1 MHFVTGDAGEIA
13 AAKTGRRL
21 HGVELSS
28 GHANHP
34 IAPESIV
41 EKIRLGAPNEIF
53 LFSMI
58 RRVWL
63 NHEALSEIVGAG
75 TKSSAVPIEI
85 DLVRHVVKGPDAVT
99 LTAGQPGLRTFQ
111 ARGIGHCRIGLR
123 SEMNFKTA
131 NRITVVLNV
140 FPPLAMAGFAR
151 DPELG
156 HL

>member
-13 AAKTGRRL
+13 AAKTRRRL
-21 HGVELSS
+21 HCVELSS

-41 EKIRLGAPNEIF
+41 EKIGLGAVDEIL

-63 NHEALSEIVGAG
+63 NYEALSEIVSAG
-75 TKSSAVPIEI
+75 TESGAVPIEI

-99 LTAGQPGLRTFQ
+99 LTAGQPGFRTFQ
-111 ARGIGHCRIGLR
+111 ARGIGHSRIGLR
-123 SEMNFKTA
+123 GEMSFETA
-131 NRITVVLNV
+131 NRITVALDV
-140 FPPLAMAGFAR
+140 FSPLAMAGFAR

>member
-41 EKIRLGAPNEIF
+41 EKIRLGAPNEIL

-99 LTAGQPGLRTFQ
+99 LTAGQPGFRAFQ
-111 ARGIGHCRIGLR
+111 ALGIGHSRIGLR
-123 SEMNFKTA
+123 GEMSFETA
-131 NRITVVLNV
+131 NRITVALDV